1 MDNNE
6 NQCEKSDKKVK
17 KSKGPFRTGLLVA
30 LTTTVILSVVY
41 FKFFFDSNLK
51 SGLEWSMTHVHGAQV
66 DIQSLKTDFI
76 QANLEIRKIEVTNKD
91 NPKQNILQ
99 IDLIKFKLLWDALLR
114 GKAVIDESSIK
125 QISLYTMRKSP
136 GRILPK
142 KEQSIIEQSETLKK
156 GKEEAL
162 SVVKEKFNENA
173 LGDIASLLD
182 GTDSKTYANELK
194 ETLATEKKIKEIEN
208 LIDEKESQWD
218 KRIKSLPKE
227 AEFKALID
235 TVKGTKIDKNPLK
248 AAKQIEDLSK
258 TIKEG
263 NKKVKQYTSAVKS
276 LEQDIK
282 LIENQYQSIDQV
294 IKDDVKNLESRFNI
308 PEIDATSLS
317 LAFFSKM
324 IGQNEESVKKYVG
337 MAQEYLPNKE
347 TVQKNKKEEI
357 KPKARG
363 EGVDIKFPV
372 TVGYPKFWLKK
383 SIISSA
389 STKES
394 GFSGDLEGMLTNV
407 TDDPGYIKKPAI
419 LNISGNFPK
428 QGFQGVN
435 LKLQANH
442 HVKDSNETFNLAI
455 KSYPVKG
462 IKLSNSSKV
471 GITMTQANSKLSV
484 NGLHNAAGVAL
495 KVRNDFNQAQF
506 KVNSSSDK
514 TKKILQDILKDI
526 DSAYL
531 SAKAK
536 GKVSNLDWDISSNIG
551 PKISSSL
558 KTLLQNK
565 INKLKAKLKN
575 SVEDKI
581 KDQKDKLRSK
591 ISSLENQYKGKIDS
605 EKKKAEGK
613 LKELSRAFTE
623 KSKEKSD
630 KLLKKGKEK
639 LKKLFKF

>member
-1 MDNNE
+1 MTTSTDKE
-6 NQCEKSDKKVK
+6 STEKKTK

-30 LTTTVILSVVY
+30 LTAVIVLSVTY
-41 FKFFFDSNLK
+41 FKFFFDRNLK
-51 SGLEWSMTHVHGAQV
+51 SGLEWSMTKVHGAQV
-66 DIQSLKTDFI
+66 DIQSLKTDFLA
-76 QANLEIRKIEVTNKD
+76 ANLEIKKVEVTNKD
-91 NPKQNILQ
+91 KPEQNVLQ
-99 IDLIKFKLLWDALLR
+99 IDSIKFQLLWDALLR
-114 GKAVIDESSIK
+114 GKIVIDESSIE

-136 GRILPK
+136 GKILPK
-142 KEQSIIEQSETLKK
+142 EEKGIIKQSETLQK

-162 SVVKEKFNENA
+162 EVVKEKFNENA

-182 GTDSKTYANELK
+182 GNDTKTYANELK
-194 ETLATEKKIKEIEN
+194 ETLATEKKIKEIEDLVDN
-208 LIDEKESQWD
+208 KETEWD
-218 KRIKSLPKE
+218 QRIKSLPKE
-227 AEFKALID
+227 EEFKALID
-235 TVKGTKIDKNPLK
+235 KVKSTKIDKNPLK

-263 NKKVKQYTSAVKS
+263 NNKVKQYTSAVKS
-276 LEQDIK
+276 LEKDIK
-282 LIENQYQSIDQV
+282 LVENQYNSIDEV
-294 IKDDVKNLESRFNI
+294 IKDDIKSLESRFHI

-347 TVQKNKKEEI
+347 TVQKNKEEEI

-363 EGVDIKFPV
+363 VGVDIKFPV
-372 TVGYPKFWLKK
+372 TIGYPKFWLKK

-389 STKES
+389 SNKKS
-394 GFSGDLEGMLTNV
+394 GFSGDLEGVLTNV
-407 TDDPGYIKKPAI
+407 TDDPQYIKKPAV
-419 LNISGNFPK
+419 LDISGNFPK

-435 LKLQANH
+435 LNLQANH
-442 HVKDSNETFNLAI
+442 HIKDSNETFKFAI
-455 KSYPVKG
+455 ASYPVKG

-471 GITMTQANSKLSV
+471 GITMAQAKSKLDIS
-484 NGLHNAAGVAL
+484 GLHNAAGVTL

-506 KVNSSSDK
+506 KVNSSSEK
-514 TKKILQDILKDI
+514 TREILQDILKDI

-536 GKVSNLDWDISSNIG
+536 GKVSKLDWDISSNIG

-558 KTLLQNK
+558 KSLLQNK
-565 INKLKAKLKN
+565 INKLKAKLKS
-575 SVEDKI
+575 SVNDKI
-581 KDQKDKLRSK
+581 KDQKSKLKAK

-613 LKELSRAFTE
+613 LKELSSAFTE

-630 KLLKKGKEK
+630 KLLKKGKAK